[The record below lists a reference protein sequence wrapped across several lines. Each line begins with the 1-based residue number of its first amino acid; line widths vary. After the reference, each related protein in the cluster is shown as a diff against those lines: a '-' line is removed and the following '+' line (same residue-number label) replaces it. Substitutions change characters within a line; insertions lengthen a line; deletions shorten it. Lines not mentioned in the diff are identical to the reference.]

1 MDFLSI
7 VTLLFIILDPIGLA
21 PIIQSLLASYSPRQ
35 RMLIIVRELLF
46 ALIILLVFLFCG
58 NTLLKFL
65 GLNPATLNISGGVML
80 FMVALGMVFP
90 IFSTNGSPRT
100 KRKEEPFIVPI
111 AVPLMAGPS
120 SLAIILVNAAQ
131 SPDMHSIMTLCGAV
145 TTAWGLAA
153 IVLLSSQFVL
163 RFLGNRGTIAL
174 ERLMGMLLILIS
186 VQMFLNGL
194 STYSAM
200 VK

>member
-7 VTLLFIILDPIGLA
+7 VTLLFIILDPIGLS
-21 PIIQSLLASYSPRQ
+21 PIIQSLLASYEPRQ
-35 RMLIIVRELLF
+35 RMLIIIRELLF
-46 ALIILLVFLFCG
+46 ALVILLVFLFCG

-90 IFSTNGSPRT
+90 VFSLNGNSRS
-100 KRKEEPFIVPI
+100 KRKEDPFIVPI

-131 SPDMHSIMTLCGAV
+131 SPDMHSMMTLCGAV

-153 IVLLSSQFVL
+153 IVLLCSQYVL
-163 RFLGNRGTIAL
+163 RLLGNRGTVAL

-194 STYSAM
+194 SSYSAM

>member
-21 PIIQSLLASYSPRQ
+21 PIIQSLLASYEPRQ
-35 RMLIIVRELLF
+35 RMLIIMRELLF

-90 IFSTNGSPRT
+90 IFSMNGRPRT

-131 SPDMHSIMTLCGAV
+131 SPDMHSMMTLCGAV

-194 STYSAM
+194 TTYSAM